1 MAVCSIG
8 VSDTNSI
15 PENVFSSAFKIFDQ
29 VKLALFNEM
38 KNSCNQDEDDRL
50 SLPETRI
57 ILSIFLPIRVQQEQ
71 VWTNQPDLWLLNQE
85 LVETIL
91 YSMDRQK
98 DGYIRLN
105 DLVAGLRSSTSFS
118 LSMYREEF
126 ILVGLMVAGFLLY
139 QVICFWIPIKRMLY
153 LPGGKAVRS
162 CAGHRSLRR
171 PYRNMIC
178 QSIQAVRDAQ

>member
-8 VSDTNSI
+8 VSDINSI

-29 VKLALFNEM
+29 
-38 KNSCNQDEDDRL
+38 DEDERL

-57 ILSIFLPIRVQQEQ
+57 VLSIFLPIRVQQEQ
-71 VWTNQPDLWLLNQE
+71 E
-85 LVETIL
+85 LVDTIL

-98 DGYIRLN
+98 DGYIRLQ

-126 ILVGLMVAGFLLY
+126 ILAGLMVAGFLLY
-139 QVICFWIPIKRMLY
+139 QVAKQYGLVPIIGVY
-153 LPGGKAVRS
+153 DGPIGT
-162 CAGHRSLRR
+162 
-171 PYRNMIC
+171 
-178 QSIQAVRDAQ
+178 

>member
-15 PENVFSSAFKIFDQ
+15 PENVFSSAFKIFDH

-71 VWTNQPDLWLLNQE
+71 VWTNQIFD
-85 LVETIL
+85 
-91 YSMDRQK
+91 
-98 DGYIRLN
+98 
-105 DLVAGLRSSTSFS
+105 F
-118 LSMYREEF
+118 
-126 ILVGLMVAGFLLY
+126 
-139 QVICFWIPIKRMLY
+139 
-153 LPGGKAVRS
+153 
-162 CAGHRSLRR
+162 
-171 PYRNMIC
+171 
-178 QSIQAVRDAQ
+178 